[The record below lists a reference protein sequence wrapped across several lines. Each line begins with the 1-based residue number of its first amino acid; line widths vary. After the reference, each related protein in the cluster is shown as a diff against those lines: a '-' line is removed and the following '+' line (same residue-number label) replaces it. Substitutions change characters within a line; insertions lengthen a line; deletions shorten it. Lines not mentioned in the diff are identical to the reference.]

1 MDKNSNG
8 YILIY
13 AAVLTVVV
21 AVMLSLLSEVLKEPQ
36 ARNELLAKKTD
47 ILRSVGKAGEKDI
60 EAYFDERIEGKVIGP
75 DGAEVEGIDALSID
89 LVSESRKPMDKRQK
103 PYYIYKDED
112 GSEKYIL
119 PMRGQGLWGPIWGF
133 IAFQNDYNT
142 IAGVSFDHATETPG
156 LGAEIKQSWF
166 QESFEGLKV
175 YRGDEFV
182 GIEVRKGELRR
193 PEHQVQ
199 AISGSTITGNGVSE
213 MIKRDV
219 GSYMDYFRNETQ
231 TKTRSEL

>member
-1 MDKNSNG
+1 VDKNSNG

-13 AAVLTVVV
+13 AATLTVVV
-21 AVMLSLLSEVLKEPQ
+21 AVLLSLLSELLKEPQ

-47 ILRSVGKAGEKDI
+47 ILRSVGKAEEKDI
-60 EAYFDERIEGKVIGP
+60 EAYFSERIEGKVIGG
-75 DGAEVEGIDALSID
+75 DGTEIEGVDALSID
-89 LVSESRKPMDKRQK
+89 LVSESRKPIDQRRK
-103 PYYIYKDED
+103 PYFIFKDED
-112 GSEKYIL
+112 GSQKYIL
-119 PMRGQGLWGPIWGF
+119 PMRGQGLWGPIWGYM
-133 IAFQNDYNT
+133 AFESDYNT

-213 MIKRDV
+213 MIKREV
-219 GSYMDYFRNETQ
+219 GAYMSYFRNENTN
-231 TKTRSEL
+231 

>member
-13 AAVLTVVV
+13 AAGLTMVV
-21 AVMLSLLSEVLKEPQ
+21 AVLLSLLSELLKEPQ

-47 ILRSVGKAGEKDI
+47 ILRSVGKADVDSLET
-60 EAYFDERIEGKVIGP
+60 YFDSRIVGRVIGP
-75 DGAEVEGIDALSID
+75 NGELADDVDALAINLEGEARRPVD
-89 LVSESRKPMDKRQK
+89 ARSRPFF
-103 PYYIYKDED
+103 IYTDDD

-133 IAFQNDYNT
+133 MAFESDYNT
-142 IAGVSFDHATETPG
+142 IAGVSFAHATETPG
-156 LGAEIKQSWF
+156 LGAEITQSWF
-166 QESFEGLKV
+166 QNSFNGLKV

-182 GIEVRKGELRR
+182 GIEVRKGELRQ
-193 PEHQVQ
+193 PNHMVQ

-219 GSYMDYFRNETQ
+219 GYYMAYFRNET
-231 TKTRSEL
+231 TN